1 MTLSAGVVQA
11 EVPFAS
17 HRLVSQALMETYVR
31 YNKVLAQNP
40 DAMHRSLG
48 FFLSSNGIAHPDKV
62 I

>member
-1 MTLSAGVVQA
+1 M
-11 EVPFAS
+11 PFAS

-48 FFLSSNGIAHPDKV
+48 FFLSANGIAHPDKV
-62 I
+62 LRIHDPITD